1 MGIPVETSNML
12 PLKFWF
18 LVASYI
24 ISIEASVAREGKAFS
39 LFNVVT
45 FKNEECM
52 ANGANDLRGTC
63 YTTEECQEKGGTA
76 SGGCAMGFGTCCLF
90 AVDECGGTAREN
102 CTYIRNEDFPQTLT
116 GNPENAMC
124 SFTVRKCDPDVCSL
138 RLDFNT
144 FNIQAGTGG
153 SAVAQDTTAACQDTF
168 TAEVTNNEVAAAFP
182 AICGQNND
190 QHMFINVGP
199 DADEMATLRFTFA
212 DIAATRQFEI
222 KVTQYKCE
230 DVGTLA
236 PSGDCLQWHTGT
248 SGQITTFNWA
258 PQDAQHLQNQNYD
271 ICIRQE
277 AGFCCTEYEV
287 CDQAG
292 AFSLS
297 PITMV
302 AMIAAMAKGLTGTNC
317 VNDFIIIDGSSE
329 VCGSPV
335 TFNKYCGDFLSSREM
350 VPSMAAP
357 DVAGTNNIIC
367 DCSTPFVVGIT
378 TNAAAAGEDQMMAM
392 DLPQSRGLCLEYR
405 QKPC

>member
-182 AICGQNND
+182 AICGQN
-190 QHMFINVGP
+190 
-199 DADEMATLRFTFA
+199 
-212 DIAATRQFEI
+212 
-222 KVTQYKCE
+222 
-230 DVGTLA
+230 
-236 PSGDCLQWHTGT
+236 
-248 SGQITTFNWA
+248 
-258 PQDAQHLQNQNYD
+258 YD

-350 VPSMAAP
+350 VPTMAAP
-357 DVAGTNNIIC
+357 DVTGTNNIIC

-392 DLPQSRGLCLEYR
+392 DLPQSRGVCLYSDSYLDYR
-405 QKPC
+405 NKIEGY

>member
-18 LVASYI
+18 LLASYI

-90 AVDECGGTAREN
+90 TVDECGGTAPEN
-102 CTYIRNEDFPQTLT
+102 CTYIRNEDWPDVLT
-116 GNPENAMC
+116 GEPETTMC
-124 SFTVRKCDPDVCSL
+124 AFTVEKCSEDICSL
-138 RLDFNT
+138 RLDFIN
-144 FNIQAGTGG
+144 FNILAGIGG
-153 SAVAQDTTAACQDTF
+153 SATAQDTTGACQDTF
-168 TAEVTNNEVAAAFP
+168 EVTLPNNEAANVIP
-182 AICGQNND
+182 IICGQNND
-190 QHMFINVGP
+190 QHMFIEIGEDTSAN
-199 DADEMATLRFTFA
+199 LRFEFA
-212 DIAATRQFEI
+212 DIAGMRQFEI
-222 KVTQYKCE
+222 KVTQFECG

-236 PSGDCLQWHTGT
+236 PPGGCLQYHTGT
-248 SGQITTFNWA
+248 TGQLTTFNWA
-258 PQDAQHLQNQNYD
+258 PNDAQHLQNQNYD

-350 VPSMAAP
+350 VPSTMAP

>member
-102 CTYIRNEDFPQTLT
+102 CPYIRNADFTDVLT
-116 GNPENAMC
+116 GKPETTMC
-124 SFTVRKCDPDVCSL
+124 AFTVEKCSEDICSL
-138 RLDFNT
+138 RLDFIN
-144 FNIQAGTGG
+144 FNILAGIGG
-153 SAVAQDTTAACQDTF
+153 SATAQDTTGACQDTF
-168 TAEVTNNEVAAAFP
+168 EVTLPNNEAANVIP
-182 AICGQNND
+182 IICGQNND
-190 QHMFINVGP
+190 QHMFIEIGEDTSAN
-199 DADEMATLRFTFA
+199 LRFEFA
-212 DIAATRQFEI
+212 DIAGMRQFEI
-222 KVTQYKCE
+222 KVTQFECG

-236 PSGDCLQWHTGT
+236 PPGGCLQYHTGT
-248 SGQITTFNWA
+248 TGQLTTFNWA
-258 PQDAQHLQNQNYD
+258 PNDAQHLQNQNYD

-277 AGFCCTEYEV
+277 AGFCCVDYSV
-287 CDQAG
+287 CDQAS

-297 PITMV
+297 TPSVATDLATMGVGATGV
-302 AMIAAMAKGLTGTNC
+302 ACTG
-317 VNDFIIIDGSSE
+317 DHISIEGSSE
-329 VCGSPV
+329 ICGAPV

>member
-199 DADEMATLRFTFA
+199 DPDEMATLRFTFA

-236 PSGDCLQWHTGT
+236 PPGGCLQWHIGVTG
-248 SGQITTFNWA
+248 QLTTFNWA
-258 PQDAQHLQNQNYD
+258 QADGQHLQNQNYD

-277 AGFCCTEYEV
+277 KGFCCTEYSV
-287 CDQAG
+287 CAG
-292 AFSLS
+292 EAMGFSLS
-297 PITMV
+297 VPTDSTMV
-302 AMIAAMAKGLTGTNC
+302 PAMAVGATAELCTM
-317 VNDFIIIDGSSE
+317 DHIIIDGSSE
-329 VCGSPV
+329 VCGSAIV
-335 TFNKYCGDFLSSREM
+335 NNKYCGDVLSSNR
-350 VPSMAAP
+350 AAVVMP
-357 DVAGTNNIIC
+357 AVDNIIC
-367 DCSTPFVVGIT
+367 DCSSPFVVGIV
-378 TNAAAAGEDQMMAM
+378 TNAAAAGEDETATGNLQ
-392 DLPQSRGLCLEYR
+392 QSRGLCLDYK
-405 QKPC
+405 QKPCY